1 MKLYIKPIYLV
12 LCIITCTITSC
23 TSDKTLVFADY
34 EWHVDKESATL
45 VNTDSTYRFC
55 FGDCINP
62 DMSVFNNSDSIVK
75 YPGLDKYLYRV
86 LSKCRLGAGKIL
98 FFSPT
103 ENVLFVELPENHIDC
118 EPQAITSSMSDEHP
132 YTAWVWKNDV
142 PEGQRHN
149 TEIYTNSY
157 LDKKLKLILIVD
169 KFHYA
174 DNPIA
179 RITFLQSQ
187 TKKADKLGITPRY
200 WQRPCDVT
208 DLYNIIPVSN
218 WIDGIRNITIK
229 NYVLGQQTKK
239 VNANKKLQKELA
251 EIIRSDQEP
260 RNRIV
265 AAWNEHPT
273 DTLLHRSIAAE
284 VLRAD
289 SINLIKVC
297 NVLDSRGFVSKDEVG
312 DECIALWLVI
322 QHSPLEYQ
330 QKYLPIFKIAAM
342 NGDLPKETIALMED
356 RVALQLGK
364 PQIYGSQGNVN
375 EQGIFVPAEMI
386 EPENVDSR
394 RAKMDMIPLA
404 EYIKKMSH
412 K

>member
-1 MKLYIKPIYLV
+1 MKLYIKLGYLV
-12 LCIITCTITSC
+12 LCIIAFITTSC
-23 TSDKTLVFADY
+23 ISNQSLTFANY

-45 VNTDSTYRFC
+45 VNTDSSYRFC

-62 DMSVFNNSDSIVK
+62 TMAVLSNTDSIAK
-75 YPGLDKYLYRV
+75 YPGLNKYLCKV
-86 LSKCRLGAGKIL
+86 LRKCGLGAGKIL

-103 ENVLFVELPENHIDC
+103 ENVLFVELPESYIDC
-118 EPQAITSSMSDEHP
+118 EPQAITSSMSNEHP

-142 PEGQRHN
+142 SEGQRN
-149 TEIYTNSY
+149 DGEIYTNSY
-157 LDKKLKLILIVD
+157 LDKKLKLIMIVD

-179 RITFLQSQ
+179 RITVLQSQ
-187 TKKADKLGITPRY
+187 TNETDKLGITPRY

-208 DLYNIIPVSN
+208 DMYNIIPVSN
-218 WIDGIRNITIK
+218 WIDGIREVTIK
-229 NYVLGQQTKK
+229 NYILGQQTKK
-239 VNANKKLQKELA
+239 FNTNKKLQKELA
-251 EIIRSDQEP
+251 EIIRTDQEP

-273 DTLLHRSIAAE
+273 DTLLHRSIASE

-289 SINLIKVC
+289 STNLIKVC
-297 NVLDSRGFVSKDEVG
+297 NVLDSRGFVGKDEVG

-330 QKYLPIFKIAAM
+330 QKYLPIFKVAAM
-342 NGDLPKETIALMED
+342 KGDLPKETIALMED

-375 EQGIFVPAEMI
+375 EQGIFVPAEII

-394 RAKMDMIPLA
+394 RAEMDMRPLD
-404 EYIKKMSH
+404 EYIKQMSH